1 MVLINNV
8 NVGILEMS
16 WNDSKI
22 LSRRKSKMWFRRCF
36 RILQLEQ
43 ATNNLKR
50 PVRHDCWFLFIL
62 LVDFM
67 YICKHADFKQVA
79 SGKS

>member
-1 MVLINNV
+1 MVLINKV

-50 PVRHDCWFLFIL
+50 PVKHDFWLLFIL
-62 LVDFM
+62 LVAFM
-67 YICKHADFKQVA
+67 YIGKQANFK
-79 SGKS
+79 SHS